1 MFTSTTAKAPEE
13 PLQIR
18 LDHADLHAVLHRA
31 AGPARGAVLICAPDG
46 EERSWALRPLVQLA
60 RDLAARGHHVLRFDY
75 EGQGESTGAYE
86 DTDVA
91 SRLRDIARAS
101 AELRARTETTR
112 IAVVAA
118 RLGGALALE
127 AAAADPAVHR
137 LALWEPVLD
146 VDGYLRNL
154 LRVNVT
160 TQMVVHKKVM
170 RNSEQ
175 LLADLASGGTVSV
188 NGYKLSQGFVAG
200 LRTLKAAG
208 RLAASKIPSL
218 VIALAGTRIPE
229 SSAAVRRRA
238 FEPFWKEPK
247 SDMTPPH
254 SLLSEIADWV
264 DPTGER
270 GERQ

>member
-1 MFTSTTAKAPEE
+1 MSPAGCATS
-13 PLQIR
+13 
-18 LDHADLHAVLHRA
+18 RA
-31 AGPARGAVLICAPDG
+31 
-46 EERSWALRPLVQLA
+46 
-60 RDLAARGHHVLRFDY
+60 
-75 EGQGESTGAYE
+75 
-86 DTDVA
+86 
-91 SRLRDIARAS
+91 AS

-118 RLGGALALE
+118 RLGAALALE

-175 LLADLASGGTVSV
+175 LLADMASGGTVSV

-200 LRTLKAAG
+200 LQTLKAG
-208 RLAASKIPSL
+208 RTADRLENPGARHCPGGNENSGVERRGPPASVRAVLEGTEERHDPATLAAE
-218 VIALAGTRIPE
+218 RD
-229 SSAAVRRRA
+229 RRLGR
-238 FEPFWKEPK
+238 
-247 SDMTPPH
+247 SD
-254 SLLSEIADWV
+254 
-264 DPTGER
+264 R
-270 GERQ
+270 